1 MIEDEWASKI
11 GRMLELKAAAKALK
25 VEDKIQPILDKMH
38 DDMHRESRAASV
50 EPMSMYFMVTEL
62 CKRLD
67 VHPADFM
74 HFCKQIIRHLDNRT
88 DLDAARAEFNE
99 V

>member
-1 MIEDEWASKI
+1 MIEHEWQNKV
-11 GRMLELKAAAKALK
+11 GKMLELKAAAKALGI
-25 VEDKIQPILDKMH
+25 EDKIQEILDKIY
-38 DDMHRESRAASV
+38 DDMHHESRAASV

-62 CKRLD
+62 CKRLG

-74 HFCKQIIRHLDNRT
+74 HFCKQIIRT
-88 DLDAARAEFNE
+88 IDARGPRPLSPEFEE